1 MQSELAQVLGF
12 DSTEML
18 QVIQQNNKYG
28 SSDDLLALAKEGNDN
43 GKVPRQSNFLDK
55 DNTNL
60 LTAQD
65 NIVIA
70 PQTAKEWFDL
80 SQEIQGNAQGAVD
93 VLNDLLNYDKIEQ
106 GTLQLA
112 LEPLNV
118 WQLVEKAILE
128 FKLPASSKHID
139 LQVSFDTQQANEK
152 GIGKFTRARLLPDS
166 IKGLRVIGDSVR
178 LTQVLRNLMSNALKF
193 TPADGSVHVQAM
205 YQEDEPG
212 TLQTIELQKGRAATG
227 CLNGS
232 IKVRVADT
240 GAGMSPDQISR
251 LFQEGIQFNVNELQ
265 AGGGSGLGL
274 YIADGIVKQHN
285 GTLSASSKGIGHGS
299 TFEMALP
306 LWKVSTDECD
316 YCDEALV
323 QRHLEG
329 KLKKKQMLY
338 SLETTG
344 NNRKSGSDNEEE
356 EEDTESN
363 TRRSSSHRSSSNMSL
378 GPNDAPMAS
387 ENSSPSLRI
396 LVVDDVKSNRKLL
409 KRLLENRGH
418 RCDEAENGQQSVEMV
433 KNASE
438 SGEPYNSVLL
448 DYEMPIMDGPTAA
461 KEIRETMKNDVN
473 IIGITGNVLPEDVK
487 YFRDC
492 GANDVL
498 AKPVKM
504 GDLYASWVELGV
516 YRGDPP
522 SNT

>member
-18 QVIQQNNKYG
+18 QVIQQTNEYN
-28 SSDDLLALAKEGNDN
+28 STEDLIALGKEANQN
-43 GKVPRQSNFLDK
+43 
-55 DNTNL
+55 NTNL
-60 LTAQD
+60 VTAQD
-65 NIVIA
+65 GIVIA

-112 LEPLNV
+112 LEDLNV

-128 FKLPASSKHID
+128 FKLPASSKNID
-139 LQVSFDTQQANEK
+139 LQVSFDNQQADDKE
-152 GIGKFTRARLLPDS
+152 IGKFTRARLLPDF

-193 TPADGSVHVQAM
+193 TPANGFVHVEAM
-205 YQEDEPG
+205 YEEDEPG

-227 CLNGS
+227 YKNGN
-232 IKVRVADT
+232 IKVRVTDT
-240 GAGMSPDQISR
+240 GAGMSPDQVSR

-285 GTLSASSKGIGHGS
+285 GTLSASSQGIGHGS
-299 TFEMALP
+299 TFEMSLP
-306 LWKVSTDECD
+306 LWKVSTDEYD
-316 YCDEALV
+316 YHDEDLF
-323 QRHLEG
+323 QRHLES
-329 KLKKKQMLY
+329 KLEKKQILH
-338 SLETTG
+338 SLEIETTE
-344 NNRKSGSDNEEE
+344 NNRMSGSENEEE
-356 EEDTESN
+356 EDDESDTHMSSRSSTN
-363 TRRSSSHRSSSNMSL
+363 RSSSCKSSSLTNSGQNQSL
-378 GPNDAPMAS
+378 ALS
-387 ENSSPSLRI
+387 ENSFGTLRI

-409 KRLLENRGH
+409 KRLLENGGH

-433 KNASE
+433 KKATE
-438 SGEPYNSVLL
+438 SGEPYDSVLL
-448 DYEMPIMDGPTAA
+448 DYEMPVMDGPTAA
-461 KEIRETMKNDVN
+461 KQIRETMKNDVN

-498 AKPVKM
+498 AKPVKT
-504 GDLYASWVELGV
+504 GDLYASWAELGV
-516 YRGDPP
+516 CRGDPL
-522 SNT
+522 SNAQ